1 MSMSYVAGHDGK
13 CIGFILGRG
22 QCGFEAI
29 IGYEHIVGTF
39 ATELAAAKA
48 ILNWKVRMTEPRLSD
63 YQPNLEPV
71 AEGDDVLEPI
81 RCFCHGDGFVSV
93 DAELSMSAFGPNALA
108 TIAKKLL
115 AIGHDPD
122 RQLDVFRGGKRE
134 GRAVPASAMRQNWL
148 AKGGNPFEAYLIAVR
163 ESS

>member
-1 MSMSYVAGHDGK
+1 
-13 CIGFILGRG
+13 
-22 QCGFEAI
+22 
-29 IGYEHIVGTF
+29 
-39 ATELAAAKA
+39 
-48 ILNWKVRMTEPRLSD
+48 MTKPRLSD

-81 RCFCHGDGFVSV
+81 RCFCYGDGFVSV
-93 DAELSMSAFGPNALA
+93 DAELSISAFGPNALA

-122 RQLDVFRGGKRE
+122 RQLDVRGGKRD
-134 GRAVPASAMRQNWL
+134 PARCVKTGWRKAAIHSR
-148 AKGGNPFEAYLIAVR
+148 AYLIAVR